1 MHKYVEIKQHATD
14 KRSMGHRKIRG
25 EILKISRQIEM
36 EIQQNV
42 WDTGKI
48 VLRRK
53 FSDKYVH

>member
-1 MHKYVEIKQHATD
+1 MEIKQHATD
-14 KRSMGHRKIRG
+14 ERSMGHRKIRG

>member
-1 MHKYVEIKQHATD
+1 MNGGVRHGKNFGI
-14 KRSMGHRKIRG
+14 IRG

>member
-1 MHKYVEIKQHATD
+1 MEIKQHATNE
-14 KRSMGHRKIRG
+14 RPMGQRKIRR
-25 EILKISRQIEM
+25 EILKISRQIKM